1 MNTQTIPILI
11 GVTGHRAI
19 READRPALTDAVT
32 RALKELQARCPHSQL
47 LMLNSLAAGA
57 DLLCAEAAEALG
69 IGLIAVLPMEQAAY
83 EADFDAASLAA
94 FHRQLARAEQVFVA
108 PPVETVPTTPTRDFA
123 YRQAGIYLAEHA
135 HTLLALWDGGEKS
148 GCGTAPVALLTSVR
162 LSGIDAGGVNAPWP
176 VIVSMR
182 MPSTASVGQTNVTPA
197 GTWIVTSPAM
207 VSVDFPSASGWDT
220 VIVPSSKTVP
230 PVQPLRRRRTS
241 SPPPRFV
248 RTHGSSAPHAEFAPF
263 VRTPSTIS
271 LPPASMLNTQSG
283 LQWFRC
289 E

>member
-1 MNTQTIPILI
+1 MLPMI
-11 GVTGHRAI
+11 G
-19 READRPALTDAVT
+19 
-32 RALKELQARCPHSQL
+32 
-47 LMLNSLAAGA
+47 
-57 DLLCAEAAEALG
+57 EALP
-69 IGLIAVLPMEQAAY
+69 AVLLAMVNPSGT
-83 EADFDAASLAA
+83 EAGCANTP
-94 FHRQLARAEQVFVA
+94 
-108 PPVETVPTTPTRDFA
+108 PPVTVRVCVPSVA
-123 YRQAGIYLAEHA
+123 
-135 HTLLALWDGGEKS
+135 S
-148 GCGTAPVALLTSVR
+148 G
-162 LSGIDAGGVNAPWP
+162 
-176 VIVSMR
+176 
-182 MPSTASVGQTNVTPA
+182 GQTNVTPV

-248 RTHGSSAPHAEFAPF
+248 RTHGSSAPHAEIAPF

>member
-1 MNTQTIPILI
+1 
-11 GVTGHRAI
+11 
-19 READRPALTDAVT
+19 
-32 RALKELQARCPHSQL
+32 
-47 LMLNSLAAGA
+47 ML
-57 DLLCAEAAEALG
+57 
-69 IGLIAVLPMEQAAY
+69 
-83 EADFDAASLAA
+83 
-94 FHRQLARAEQVFVA
+94 
-108 PPVETVPTTPTRDFA
+108 PT
-123 YRQAGIYLAEHA
+123 
-135 HTLLALWDGGEKS
+135 S
-148 GCGTAPVALLTSVR
+148 GCGTAPVALLASVR
-162 LSGIDAGGVNAPWP
+162 LSGIDAGGVNVPSP
-176 VIVSMR
+176 VTVSVC
-182 MPSTASVGQTNVTPA
+182 MPSVASVGQANVTPA

-230 PVQPLRRRRTS
+230 PVQPLRFRRISS

-248 RTHGSSAPHAEFAPF
+248 RTHGSSALQLEFAPF